1 MSRDAEARTSAMES
15 RGGPFSP
22 DVQTRRALRARDKL
36 RPAGDESAARSAARG
51 DRDLGEPSRARRRWA
66 YSTDW
71 VIHKQAKSRIEQD
84 HEQHPDFTLI
94 LPLRRSVCGR
104 VPLCR

>member
-51 DRDLGEPSRARRRWA
+51 DRDLDEPSRA
-66 YSTDW
+66 
-71 VIHKQAKSRIEQD
+71 K
-84 HEQHPDFTLI
+84 
-94 LPLRRSVCGR
+94 
-104 VPLCR
+104 VPLGVTAPAGHKRDEEPHRAGP